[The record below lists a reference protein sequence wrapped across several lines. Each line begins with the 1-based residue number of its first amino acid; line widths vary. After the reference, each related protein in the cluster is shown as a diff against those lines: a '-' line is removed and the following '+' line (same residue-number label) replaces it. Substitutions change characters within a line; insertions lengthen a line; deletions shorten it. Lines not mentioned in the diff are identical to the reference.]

1 MHSVD
6 LGGDGDS
13 GRGQLFVTGCET
25 VARVGRRSVAVGF
38 GNMVKVVM
46 VGNERFEGEEGA
58 QEVVLAMTGRR
69 RKGGGLRTEGGKG

>member
-13 GRGQLFVTGCET
+13 GRGQLFVTRCET
-25 VARVGRRSVAVGF
+25 VARVGRRSVVVGF

-58 QEVVLAMTGRR
+58 QEVVLAMAGRR
-69 RKGGGLRTEGGKG
+69 RKGGGGRG